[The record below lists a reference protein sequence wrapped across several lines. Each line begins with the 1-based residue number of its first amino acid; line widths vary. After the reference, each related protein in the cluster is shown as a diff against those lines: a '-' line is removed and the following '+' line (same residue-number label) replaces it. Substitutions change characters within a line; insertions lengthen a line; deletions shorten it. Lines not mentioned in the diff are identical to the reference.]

1 MNAEPLKRSPA
12 DGRKGFV
19 IWVGAMAAFALLPA
33 IARVMGDASP
43 WLAELFAPHAGYVP
57 SWIVEPV
64 IGYAGYMSA
73 SYGHPYALFDAF
85 GLFGVMMAG
94 AHFGAHYGMH
104 GAAWKRRYLGVV
116 VPALA
121 IFAAIS
127 VSGIVQ
133 GATGDLAYGDAVGA
147 TAVQAEG
154 MVAALAGTVL
164 GANIGRLR
172 GTRNPP
178 KRWPFTREHALLL
191 AIFAGYLV
199 FAYVRGAA
207 YGSHDG
213 GYAVLDHTS
222 LLAGL
227 AVAGIALNARYGPY
241 ESGREGRQLFGRAAG
256 ALLGIVIAV
265 QVIIYLYVM
274 PSYQDVVWMLVL
286 ACISIGTALIGN
298 VVEAHISARLKMRLG
313 AG

>member
-1 MNAEPLKRSPA
+1 
-12 DGRKGFV
+12 
-19 IWVGAMAAFALLPA
+19 MAAFALLPA
-33 IARVMGDASP
+33 IARVIGDASP
-43 WLAELFAPHAGYVP
+43 WLAELFAPYAGYVP
-57 SWIVEPV
+57 SRIVELV
-64 IGYAGYMSA
+64 IGYADYLSV
-73 SYGHPYALFDAF
+73 SYGHPYVLFDAF

-104 GAAWKRRYLGVV
+104 GAAWKRRYLGVI

-121 IFAAIS
+121 IFAAIY

-172 GTRNPP
+172 GTSNPP

-199 FAYVRGAA
+199 FAYVQGAV

-213 GYAVLDHTS
+213 GYAVLDHTP

-227 AVAGIALNARYGPY
+227 GVAGIALNARCGPY
-241 ESGREGRQLFGRAAG
+241 ESGREGRQPFGRAAV

-265 QVIIYLYVM
+265 QVIIDLLVM
-274 PSYQDVVWMLVL
+274 PPRQDIVWMF
-286 ACISIGTALIGN
+286 ARASISVSTALVVN
-298 VVEAHISARLKMRLG
+298 MVEAHISARLKMRLG